1 MRIKFSLTDRD
12 ARERLKKDLKSRNDA
27 VVCKRDGCVSI
38 VILIF
43 EMSSSVDN
51 DLQWLKSCI
60 GSADE

>member
-27 VVCKRDGCVSI
+27 VVCKRDGCVSR
-38 VILIF
+38 VIF

-51 DLQWLKSCI
+51 DLQWLKSSI